1 MRRLRCS
8 SVALLVL
15 LTFEPH
21 SALKAQPAAAAA
33 GTAGAV
39 IVGAQT
45 VLDKLN
51 NILVGLTGDASIAVG
66 GATQQFSDLINQTQG
81 IAKDDFATPINNLSS
96 NIRVAIN
103 RLQEVTAS
111 FDALASK
118 QRECIF
124 ERLDL
129 FVAGVQTVASGIK
142 VLGLPIVSTAPR
154 LISFTFDGQ
163 ITPDVVPKAGG
174 EALVAG
180 VSVWTVPSLAPA
192 VQIKSSDNTV
202 VGQPAPQPGSSI
214 NDFRV
219 PVAASLFAARGGQC
233 LYFDVTSYKK
243 KTFLWI
249 FHYGKMKT
257 GEATLPMC
265 VPQEFDRSVSL
276 LANVAY
282 SVTTQAPERALSAK
296 RFGFNN
302 TSCEDRKNVS
312 QGQAWDAEIP
322 AGWRIVRV
330 QQSAPDIV
338 NQSNIGVSFTDKSV
352 TAAGWLDTA
361 SCIKTPFSAT
371 LLHDTHWNMTL
382 TPVIDGPNTSN
393 PTSSGSTQPVAMNYP
408 TTSNICASVPK
419 DAGASGASSFWITL
433 TPYLRGEQQ
442 SAPLYVGPRQTDPTM
457 DTFTYS
463 DTDTTGAYQ
472 INVSYNPTVV
482 SGNCQVCASITVKG
496 TCAW

>member
-1 MRRLRCS
+1 MNRVQFQSSASRSLRCLITFL
-8 SVALLVL
+8 LLVGQ
-15 LTFEPH
+15 H
-21 SALKAQPAAAAA
+21 SMLRAQPPAA

-39 IVGAQT
+39 IFGAQA

-51 NILVGLTGDASIAVG
+51 NILVSLTGDASIAVG
-66 GATQQFSDLINQTQG
+66 GASQQFSDLINEANG
-81 IAKDDFATPINNLSS
+81 LAKDNFATPINNLSS
-96 NIRVAIN
+96 NIRVVIN
-103 RLQEVTAS
+103 RLQEVTEA

-129 FVAGVQTVASGIK
+129 FVSGVQTVASGIK
-142 VLGLPIVSTAPR
+142 VLGLPVVTTAPR

-163 ITPDVVPKAGG
+163 ITPNVVPKAGG
-174 EALVAG
+174 TARVSG
-180 VSVWTVPSLAPA
+180 VSVWTASSVPPT
-192 VQIKSSDNTV
+192 VQLKSSDNTV
-202 VGQPAPQPGSSI
+202 LGTLTPQLGSSV

-219 PVAASLFAARGGQC
+219 PIAAALFSGRAGQC

-243 KTFLWI
+243 SLF
-249 FHYGKMKT
+249 GKKKT
-257 GEATLPMC
+257 GEMTLPIC
-265 VPQEFDRSVSL
+265 VPREFERSVSIQ
-276 LANVAY
+276 ANVAY
-282 SVTTQAPERALSAK
+282 SVTAQAPERAISGR
-296 RFGFNN
+296 RFEFAN

-312 QGQAWDAEIP
+312 HGEAWDAEIP
-322 AGWRIVRV
+322 AGWRIVRL

-338 NQSNIGVSFTDKSV
+338 NQSNIGVSSSTKAI

-371 LLHDTHWNMTL
+371 LLHDTHWKMTL
-382 TPVIDGPNTSN
+382 TPVIDGPNTTN
-393 PTSSGSTQPVAMNYP
+393 LTSSGSSQPMAMNYP

-419 DAGASGASSFWITL
+419 DSGASGPSSFWITL
-433 TPYLRGEQQ
+433 TPYLRGEQLS
-442 SAPLYVGPRQTDPTM
+442 SALYVGPRQTDPTT

-482 SGNCQVCASITVKG
+482 NGNSQVCASLTAKG

>member
-1 MRRLRCS
+1 MRRLWCT
-8 SVALLVL
+8 AAILVL
-15 LTFEPH
+15 ALVPH
-21 SALKAQPAAAAA
+21 PLLRAQPAAA

-39 IVGAQT
+39 IVGAQS

-51 NILVGLTGDASIAVG
+51 HILTSLTGDASVAVG
-66 GATQQFSDLINQTQG
+66 GATQQFSDLISQVQQL
-81 IAKDDFATPINNLSS
+81 AKDDFATPINNLSS
-96 NIRVAIN
+96 NIRVSVNA
-103 RLQEVTAS
+103 LQQVTAS
-111 FDALASK
+111 VDALASK

-124 ERLDL
+124 EHLDL
-129 FVAGVQTVASGIK
+129 FVAGLQTVTSGIT
-142 VLGLPIVSTAPR
+142 VLGLPIVTAAPR

-163 ITPDVVPKAGG
+163 ITPDVVPRAGG
-174 EALVAG
+174 TALVAG
-180 VSVWTVPSLAPA
+180 VSIWTVPSLAPT
-192 VQIKSSDNTV
+192 VQVKSSDSTV
-202 VGQPAPQPGSSI
+202 IGSPTPQPGSSV

-219 PVAASLFAARGGQC
+219 PVAPALFAGRGGQC
-233 LYFDVTSYKK
+233 LYFDVTAYKQK
-243 KTFLWI
+243 AFLF
-249 FHYGKMKT
+249 FHYGKVKT

-265 VPQEFDRSVSL
+265 VPQQFDQSVSV

-282 SVTTQAPERALSAK
+282 SVTSTGERTLSAK
-296 RFGFNN
+296 RFGFSN

-338 NQSNIGVSFTDKSV
+338 NQSNIGVSFTNSSV

-361 SCIKTPFSAT
+361 TCINTPFSHS

-393 PTSSGSTQPVAMNYP
+393 IQSSGSTQPVAMNYP

-419 DAGASGASSFWITL
+419 DASSSGASSFWITL
-433 TPYLRGEQQ
+433 TPYLRGEQE

-472 INVSYNPTVV
+472 VNVSYNPTVV